1 MTKSLNNQI
10 IGEFVDNSKRGIK
23 EDLKTI
29 QEDTLQKLNEEKEA
43 LEKSLESLQNI
54 RDFIS
59 EPEHILGSELT
70 KHGEIAEVM
79 EVNFRNSKDH
89 LAHKTPSA
97 TFEGVGR
104 TAPED
109 YLVDGLEYQSKFIQN
124 ANDSLRHVIHHLQTY
139 PDFPE
144 AGRYHIPKDQFFEI
158 MEILRGEVPEGFTPA
173 TARTCRKLV
182 HELEASSGHDFSE
195 LVQPSNFR
203 YQEVQQHSLPDTLE
217 KMEEECQQ
225 NANDQI
231 DLIVKESSAQ
241 EEKCRALLEPSLE
254 DAAEYGL
261 LSAGIYTTASIGSRL
276 YKHVKNGH
284 NLTEFS
290 IDDWKE
296 LGCGLENT
304 ASRGMIRGA
313 SIYSLI
319 SVASMPSP
327 VAAGAV
333 SISEGLYGLAKQYK
347 KGEISS
353 QDFINKTIAIS
364 MEGGACAVGA
374 FLGQALIP
382 IPLLG
387 TLIGVSAIK
396 LTIDNLDSKTKNL
409 CPEIV
414 ELLRIEHD
422 ALTDKLEN
430 DMQAE
435 IFKLREAYRR
445 QCELI
450 RTIVSSNS
458 EASLETS
465 ASYCQ
470 ESGVPE
476 NMIIHNIEDLEMFA
490 K

>member
-1 MTKSLNNQI
+1 MSRLINNQI
-10 IGEFVDNSKRGIK
+10 VGEVVENSRNSLK
-23 EDLKTI
+23 EDANVIHENALLKL
-29 QEDTLQKLNEEKEA
+29 EEEKEA
-43 LEKSLESLQNI
+43 LSKGLESLQNI

-79 EVNFRNSKDH
+79 EVNFRNAKDH

-158 MEILRGEVPEGFTPA
+158 MEVLRGEVPEGFTPA
-173 TARTCRKLV
+173 TAHTCRKLV

-195 LVQPSNFR
+195 LVQPANFR
-203 YQEVQQHSLPDTLE
+203 YQEVQQHSLPNTLE

-225 NANDQI
+225 SADDQI
-231 DLIVKESSAQ
+231 DLIVKESTAQ

-254 DAAEYGL
+254 DAGEYGL
-261 LSAGIYTTASIGSRL
+261 LSAGICTTASIGSRL
-276 YKHVKNGH
+276 YKHLKNGH
-284 NLTEFS
+284 NLTELS
-290 IDDWKE
+290 VDDWKE
-296 LGCGLENT
+296 LGCDFENS
-304 ASRGMIRGA
+304 ASKGMVRGA

-327 VAAGAV
+327 MAASAV
-333 SISEGLYGLAKQYK
+333 SVSEAMYKLAKQYK
-347 KGEISS
+347 KGEVSSEDLRDRAIGIS
-353 QDFINKTIAIS
+353 I
-364 MEGGACAVGA
+364 EGGAYGVGA
-374 FLGQALIP
+374 FLGQTLIP

-396 LTIDNLDSKTKNL
+396 LAIDNLDSKTKNL

-414 ELLRIEHD
+414 EMLRIEHD
-422 ALTDKLEN
+422 ALADKLKN
-430 DMQAE
+430 DTQAE
-435 IFKLREAYRR
+435 ILKLREAYRR

-450 RTIVSSNS
+450 RTIVSSDS